1 VTKTQLYA
9 YVRGYL
15 DQDST
20 TLSDDTLDVL
30 TQAVEGHLNR
40 SLRDHHRMRQRIA
53 WPSKDDT
60 IPLPETLVQ
69 LKQVSVG
76 DTVYQQY
83 PTQQE
88 QEASQ
93 NSPSFVSYGNCIK
106 VFPAPTEATTYLLDV
121 ILALPSLTDALS
133 DPNWVAEYHA
143 DIYQRGLL
151 AEAAGFLRDPQNQ
164 ATWRQSF
171 ETLVEELRLQGW
183 NEGIADAPRVRAV

>member
-15 DQDST
+15 DQDSE
-20 TLSDDTLDVL
+20 TLSDATLDTL

-40 SLRDHHRMRQRIA
+40 SLRDHHRMRRRIA

-60 IPLPETLVQ
+60 IPLPTTLTQ

-93 NSPSFVSYGNCIK
+93 SLPSFVSYGNCIK
-106 VFPAPTEATTYLLDV
+106 VFPAPAEATTYLIDA

-133 DPNWVAEYHA
+133 DPNWIAEYHA

-151 AEAAGFLRDPQNQ
+151 AEAAGFLRDPQSE
-164 ATWRQSF
+164 AVWRQMF
-171 ETLVEELRLQGW
+171 AGLVEELRLQGW
-183 NEGIADAPRVRAV
+183 NEGITDGPKIRPA